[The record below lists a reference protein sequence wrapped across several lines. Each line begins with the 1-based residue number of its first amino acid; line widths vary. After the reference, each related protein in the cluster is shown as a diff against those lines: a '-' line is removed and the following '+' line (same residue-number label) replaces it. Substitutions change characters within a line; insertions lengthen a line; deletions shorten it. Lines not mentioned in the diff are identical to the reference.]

1 MHPIFDQRRYL
12 IPFRSSLLP
21 QIFTDVLVIGT
32 GVAGLRA
39 AIAAAHE
46 RGMKVVALTGR
57 NGGISGVAVSQAVQ
71 GYGVEGQG
79 WDEMLAGQRWDDA
92 ATIAAIWGTED
103 EDPTDAQWQAWCEL
117 VRRERV
123 WRP

>member
-1 MHPIFDQRRYL
+1 MTPDPIYHEERQPPREVDDA
-12 IPFRSSLLP
+12 
-21 QIFTDVLVIGT
+21 T
-32 GVAGLRA
+32 LR
-39 AIAAAHE
+39 
-46 RGMKVVALTGR
+46 
-57 NGGISGVAVSQAVQ
+57 
-71 GYGVEGQG
+71 
-79 WDEMLAGQRWDDA
+79 A

>member
-1 MHPIFDQRRYL
+1 MTPDPIYQDH
-12 IPFRSSLLP
+12 RSP
-21 QIFTDVLVIGT
+21 PREVDDAT
-32 GVAGLRA
+32 LR
-39 AIAAAHE
+39 
-46 RGMKVVALTGR
+46 
-57 NGGISGVAVSQAVQ
+57 
-71 GYGVEGQG
+71 
-79 WDEMLAGQRWDDA
+79 A